1 MERPKG
7 EAILGNTIA
16 PMLALKVY
24 FRDAMAELC
33 RGHRAYAKQTGINL
47 LPLKNP
53 AILCEVKLDGERMV
67 VHVRRGIVTMQT
79 RRGRWYSDLY
89 SPVLA
94 PSIRRAIAKW
104 DVDVIFDGEV
114 IAWDNGKQE
123 TIPFGN
129 NRTIALARQRWMES
143 QGLVESRDRNLH
155 EGQTDLNV
163 MKPAYV
169 DGDVVETIAGSDC
182 WLRYEVFDILYVGG
196 PQAADLI
203 SSAAL
208 FPADEV
214 KIGSI
219 IHFNGFQRKR
229 ILHQLVTPQEKEI
242 VLVPALVVR
251 PNGAAVLAEDYFSA
265 TSPTKEKGHQASIV
279 DSIEWGLDASVE
291 EKEVYDHMRGRLSDT
306 ELGIRRAEA
315 TDRFYSDIVD
325 TRGLEGVLLKDLN
338 ACYLLE
344 GRKYWCKHKPDYE
357 ENSELG
363 DIDLIILGAYHGT
376 GMGPSGKL
384 NGFLCGCVD
393 DDNPDTYIAVV
404 KVNGGGVSRDISDQ
418 MLAAT
423 DYKKQTDTEPWDT
436 GQWFRGDYQ
445 GKVIPD
451 FVSRRSFQQSEGRP
465 PVFER
470 KKYPDLWIHPDDS
483 IVLTLKAGEI
493 VATDGF
499 QAGITLRFPR
509 IERVRMKDSADDKD
523 ARHVE
528 TLEGLHRAYREQMQR
543 REGSGEIEFQSG
555 SVTSGKATRR
565 FQTAEEGLRKKP
577 VRRNVSDRGPEWTM
591 PTADRKESSALN
603 GLTIVAL
610 EGIYDLDESSLDAE
624 EAKQQGWFDFAK
636 SIRDRDDL
644 LLFISKHGGTPKIS
658 VSQDTDFVVGGRA
671 DDSRVVMHQ
680 HGLENAIKERRKRR
694 TGLTSEHMIKIGSV
708 LKWTYL
714 VAMVHLWKK
723 DIKSF
728 KVEAGQDTANL
739 LRSSC
744 IKSTHPHLLEPSRH
758 QYLVSAPRSNTSA
771 DDVFGI
777 STTEM
782 CTLID
787 FKRGLQE
794 VADELH
800 REGAKKSRQ
809 CPGQPTSVPWQNY
822 TNTASDPEVSL
833 CLGGPHSKFWPF
845 NEHGTPTAAIVIY
858 PDIFNSDFGLRDR
871 SIDLDEVMSG
881 EVQSRWKQVATDSGP
896 VSSCLPLA
904 RAMGAQVSPHLH
916 DGVTHVLCESAN
928 DLVLWNERDV
938 DCFTNVDR
946 ARDICARLEAM
957 HKGQSKVVF
966 VSPDWVR
973 RQWQKN

>member
-1 MERPKG
+1 MERSKG

-33 RGHRAYAKQTGINL
+33 RGHRAHSKQIGLNL
-47 LPLKNP
+47 LPLRNP

-89 SPVLA
+89 SAVLA

-143 QGLVESRDRNLH
+143 QGLVDSRDRNLH
-155 EGQTDLNV
+155 EGQRDLNV

-169 DGDVVETIAGSDC
+169 DGDVVESIAGSDC

-203 SSAAL
+203 SRAAL
-208 FPADEV
+208 LSSDEV

-219 IHFNGFQRKR
+219 IHLNGFQRKR
-229 ILHQLVTPQEKEI
+229 ILHQLVTPQEKEV

-251 PNGAAVLAEDYFSA
+251 PNGVAVLAEDYFSA
-265 TSPTKEKGHQASIV
+265 ASPTKEMGYQASIV

-306 ELGIRRAEA
+306 ELGIRRAESA
-315 TDRFYSDIVD
+315 DRFYSDIVD
-325 TRGLEGVLLKDLN
+325 VRGLEGVLLKDLN
-338 ACYLLE
+338 ASYLLE

-393 DDNPDTYIAVV
+393 EDNPDTYIAVV

-418 MLAAT
+418 MLT
-423 DYKKQTDTEPWDT
+423 STGYKKQTDTEPWDT
-436 GQWFRGDYQ
+436 GQWFRGDYH
-445 GKVIPD
+445 GKSVPD
-451 FVSRRSFQQSEGRP
+451 FISRRSFQQSEGRP
-465 PVFER
+465 PVFEKR
-470 KKYPDLWIHPDDS
+470 KYPDLWIHPDDS

-565 FQTAEEGLRKKP
+565 FQTAEMGLRKKP
-577 VRRNVSDRGPEWTM
+577 VRRNVNDRGPEWTM

-603 GLTIVAL
+603 GLAIVAL
-610 EGIYDLDESSLDAE
+610 EGIYELDEGSLDAE

-644 LLFISKHGGTPKIS
+644 LLFISKHGGIPKIS
-658 VSQDTDFVVGGRA
+658 VSQDTDFVIGGRA

-714 VAMVHLWKK
+714 VAMVHLWKQ

-728 KVEAGQDTANL
+728 KGEDGQDTASL

-758 QYLVSAPRSNTSA
+758 QYLATVQRSSKG

-794 VADELH
+794 VADEVL
-800 REGAKKSRQ
+800 REGTKKAKQ
-809 CPGQPTSVPWQNY
+809 CPDQRTGVPWQY
-822 TNTASDPEVSL
+822 FTKITSDPETSR
-833 CLGGPHSKFWPF
+833 CLGGPHSNFLPF
-845 NEHGTPTAAIVIY
+845 NGDDTQTSAIVIY
-858 PDIFNSDFGLRDR
+858 PDVFNSDFGVRDSR
-871 SIDLDEVMSG
+871 IDLDEVKSG
-881 EVQSRWKQVATDSGP
+881 EVQNRWKLVAADSGP
-896 VSSCLPLA
+896 VASCLPLA
-904 RAMGAQVSPHLH
+904 RAMGAQVTPHLH
-916 DGVTHVLCESAN
+916 DGVTHVLCELAK
-928 DLVLWNERDV
+928 DRVLWNECDGNWFAHVERG
-938 DCFTNVDR
+938 R
-946 ARDICARLEAM
+946 EICARLGAM

-973 RQWQKN
+973 RHWQRN

>member
-1 MERPKG
+1 MERSKG
-7 EAILGNTIA
+7 EAVLGNTIA

-33 RGHRAYAKQTGINL
+33 RGHRAYSKQMGVNL
-47 LPLKNP
+47 LPLRNP
-53 AILCEVKLDGERMV
+53 AIICEVKLDGERMV
-67 VHVRRGIVTMQT
+67 VHVRQGIVTMQT

-94 PSIRRAIAKW
+94 PGIRRAIANW

-114 IAWDNGKQE
+114 IAWDNNKQE

-143 QGLVESRDRNLH
+143 QGLVDKRDINLH
-155 EGQTDLNV
+155 AGQTDLNV
-163 MKPAYV
+163 MKPAYA
-169 DGDVVETIAGSDC
+169 DGDVVESVAGSDC

-196 PQAADLI
+196 AQAAELI
-203 SSAAL
+203 LRAAMIST
-208 FPADEV
+208 DEV
-214 KIGSI
+214 NPGSI
-219 IHFNGFQRKR
+219 IHMNGFQRKR
-229 ILHQLVTPQEKEI
+229 ILHQLITPQDKEV

-251 PNGAAVLAEDYFSA
+251 PNGAAVLAEEYFAA
-265 TSPTKEKGHQASIV
+265 TSPTMENGFQASIV
-279 DSIEWGLDASVE
+279 DSIEWGLNASVE
-291 EKEVYDHMRGRLSDT
+291 ETEVYDHMRGRLSDT
-306 ELGIRRAEA
+306 ELGIRRAESM
-315 TDRFYSDIVD
+315 DRFYSDIVD
-325 TRGLEGVLLKDLN
+325 VRGLEGVVLKDLN

-393 DDNPDTYIAVV
+393 DDNPDTFIAVV
-404 KVNGGGVSRDISDQ
+404 KVNGGGVSREISDQ
-418 MLAAT
+418 LLEST
-423 DYKKQTDTEPWDT
+423 GYKKQTDTHPWDT

-445 GKVIPD
+445 GKSIPD
-451 FVSRRSFQQSEGRP
+451 FISKRSLQHSEGKP
-465 PVFER
+465 PVFEK

-509 IERVRMKDSADDKD
+509 IERVRLKGSADDKD

-528 TLEGLHRAYREQMQR
+528 TLEGLRRAYREQMQR

-555 SVTSGKATRR
+555 SVTSGKAARR

-577 VRRNVSDRGPEWTM
+577 VRRNIIDRGPEWTM
-591 PTADRKESSALN
+591 PSADRKESSALN
-603 GLTIVAL
+603 GLAIVVL
-610 EGIYDLDESSLDAE
+610 EGVYDLDENSLDAE
-624 EAKQQGWFDFAK
+624 EAMQQGWFDLAK
-636 SIRDRDDL
+636 GIQGRDDL

-680 HGLENAIKERRKRR
+680 HGLENTIKERRKRR
-694 TGLTSEHMIKIGSV
+694 TGLTSEHMLKVGNV

-714 VAMVHLWKK
+714 VSMVHLWKNE
-723 DIKSF
+723 IKSF
-728 KVEAGQDTANL
+728 KVENGQDTAHL

-744 IKSTHPHLLEPSRH
+744 IKSTHPHLLEPARH
-758 QYLVSAPRSNTSA
+758 HYLVSVKSHNEGD

-777 STTEM
+777 STTET
-782 CTLID
+782 CTMID

-794 VADELH
+794 A
-800 REGAKKSRQ
+800 
-809 CPGQPTSVPWQNY
+809 
-822 TNTASDPEVSL
+822 
-833 CLGGPHSKFWPF
+833 F
-845 NEHGTPTAAIVIY
+845 NETQTAQ
-858 PDIFNSDFGLRDR
+858 P
-871 SIDLDEVMSG
+871 
-881 EVQSRWKQVATDSGP
+881 
-896 VSSCLPLA
+896 
-904 RAMGAQVSPHLH
+904 
-916 DGVTHVLCESAN
+916 
-928 DLVLWNERDV
+928 
-938 DCFTNVDR
+938 
-946 ARDICARLEAM
+946 
-957 HKGQSKVVF
+957 
-966 VSPDWVR
+966 
-973 RQWQKN
+973 